1 MTDTGTYA
9 PVAGDGEDSQ
19 LGTLRTEVRE
29 LTGRWRDEGRYTPRS
44 DSWLRSFDPAFS
56 RELAA
61 RRLLGI
67 TWPRRFGGREG
78 SNLMRLAVTEELLR
92 AGAPVAAHWIAD
104 RQIGPAILRH
114 GSAQLQEEILPG
126 IVTARYLFC
135 LGMSEPEAGSDL
147 AAVRTFAARVKGD
160 SEGGSGEGRGGGR
173 GVGDGG
179 WRVNGRK
186 VWTSLAQHATHI
198 YLLARTERRE
208 RKYDGLSEFIVDMD
222 SPGITV
228 SPIADMAGEHHFNEV
243 LFEDVFI
250 PDRRVLG
257 QVGAGW
263 SQVVEQLSFE
273 RGGPERV
280 LSTYPLLVS
289 LLAEFAGTA
298 DPELTRKVGQLAAR
312 LAVMRRMCRDVACA
326 MDRGEA
332 PVQQSATLKYLG
344 NAFERDVIEVARPL
358 LGAQDA
364 GPDSPFGQALLA
376 SPGFSIRGGASDVLL
391 SIIAKQESRS

>member
-1 MTDTGTYA
+1 MADTDARA
-9 PVAGDGEDSQ
+9 PVAEDGEDNE
-19 LGTLRTEVRE
+19 GGDDAVRALRAQVRE
-29 LTGRWRDEGRYTPRS
+29 LVWQWRDDGRYTPRS

-114 GSAQLQEEILPG
+114 GSARLQQEILPG
-126 IVTARYLFC
+126 IAAARYLFC

-147 AAVRTFAARVKGD
+147 AAVRTFAER
-160 SEGGSGEGRGGGR
+160 E
-173 GVGDGG
+173 DGG
-179 WRVNGRK
+179 WRVSGRK
-186 VWTSLAQHATHI
+186 IWTSLAHHATHI

-208 RKYDGLSEFIVDMD
+208 RKYDGLTEFIVDMD
-222 SPGITV
+222 SPGVTV
-228 SPIADMAGEHHFNEV
+228 SPITDMAGEHHFNEV
-243 LFEDVFI
+243 LLEGVFI
-250 PDRRVLG
+250 PDHRVLG
-257 QVGAGW
+257 RVGGGW
-263 SQVVEQLSFE
+263 DQVVEQLSFE
-273 RGGPERV
+273 RGGPERI

-289 LLAEFAGTA
+289 LLAELPAAA
-298 DPELTRKVGQLAAR
+298 DLELARKVGTLAAR
-312 LAVMRRMCRDVACA
+312 LAVMRQMCRDVAQA

-332 PVQQSATLKYLG
+332 PVEQSATLKYLG
-344 NAFERDVIEVARPL
+344 NQFERDVIEVARPL

-364 GPDSPFGQALLA
+364 GPDCAYGQALLA

-391 SIIAKQESRS
+391 SVIARQERS

>member
-1 MTDTGTYA
+1 MTAIDA
-9 PVAGDGEDSQ
+9 CPPAAGDGDGSEDV
-19 LGTLRTEVRE
+19 LLRVLRTEVRD
-29 LTGRWRDEGRYTPRS
+29 LVRRWRDEGRYTPRS

-78 SNLMRLAVTEELLR
+78 SNLLRLAVIEELLR

-114 GSAQLQEEILPG
+114 GSARLQEEILPG
-126 IVTARYLFC
+126 IITAQYLFC

-147 AAVRTFAARVKGD
+147 AAVRTFAERA
-160 SEGGSGEGRGGGR
+160 
-173 GVGDGG
+173 DGG
-179 WRVNGRK
+179 WRVSGRK
-186 VWTSLAQHATHI
+186 IWTSIAQHATHM
-198 YLLARTERRE
+198 YLLARTQRCE
-208 RKYDGLSEFIVDMD
+208 RKYDGLTEFIVDMD
-222 SPGITV
+222 TTGITV
-228 SPIADMAGEHHFNEV
+228 SPIVDMAGEHHFNEV

-250 PDRRVLG
+250 PDNRVLG
-257 QVGAGW
+257 RVGGGW
-263 SQVVEQLSFE
+263 AQVVEQLSFE

-289 LLAEFAGTA
+289 LLAELAGTA
-298 DPELTRKVGQLAAR
+298 DAELTPKVGMLAAR
-312 LAVMRRMCRDVACA
+312 LAVMRRMCRDVAQA

-332 PVQQSATLKYLG
+332 PVEQSATLKYLG
-344 NAFERDVIEVARPL
+344 SQFERDVIEVARPL
-358 LGAQDA
+358 LGTQQA
-364 GPDSPFGQALLA
+364 GPDSAYGQALLA

-391 SIIAKQESRS
+391 SIIAKQERS

>member
-1 MTDTGTYA
+1 MTDTDTRA
-9 PVAGDGEDSQ
+9 PVADAGEALVSA
-19 LGTLRTEVRE
+19 LRTEVRD
-29 LTGRWRDEGRYTPRS
+29 LVMRWRDEGRYTPRS

-104 RQIGPAILRH
+104 RQIGTAILRH
-114 GSAQLQEEILPG
+114 GSARLQEEILPG

-147 AAVRTFAARVKGD
+147 AAVRTFAERVKG
-160 SEGGSGEGRGGGR
+160 EGE
-173 GVGDGG
+173 VGGG
-179 WRVNGRK
+179 WRVSGRK
-186 VWTSLAQHATHI
+186 VWTSIAQHATHI
-198 YLLARTERRE
+198 YLLARTERCE
-208 RKYDGLSEFIVDMD
+208 RKYDGLTEFIVDMD

-228 SPIADMAGEHHFNEV
+228 SPIVDMAGEHHFNEV

-250 PDRRVLG
+250 PGHRVLG
-257 QVGAGW
+257 QIGAGW
-263 SQVVEQLSFE
+263 GQVVEQLSFE

-289 LLAEFAGTA
+289 LLAELPGTA
-298 DPELTRKVGQLAAR
+298 DQELTRKVGELAAR
-312 LAVMRRMCRDVACA
+312 LAVMRRMCRDVARA

-332 PVQQSATLKYLG
+332 PVEQSATLKYLG
-344 NAFERDVIEVARPL
+344 NQFERDVIEVARPL

-364 GPDSPFGQALLA
+364 GPDSAFGQALLA

-391 SIIAKQESRS
+391 SIIAKQERS

>member
-1 MTDTGTYA
+1 MTDADTPA
-9 PVAGDGEDSQ
+9 PLTEGSGDDDDAAICA
-19 LGTLRTEVRE
+19 LRTEVRE
-29 LTGRWRDEGRYTPRS
+29 LVGQWRDDGRYAPRS

-114 GSAQLQEEILPG
+114 GSDRLQQEILPG

-147 AAVRTFAARVKGD
+147 AAVRTYAERA
-160 SEGGSGEGRGGGR
+160 
-173 GVGDGG
+173 DGG
-179 WRVNGRK
+179 WRVSGRK
-186 VWTSLAQHATHI
+186 VWTSIAQHSTHV
-198 YLLARTERRE
+198 YLLARTERCE
-208 RKYDGLSEFIVDMD
+208 RKYDGLTEFIVDMH

-228 SPIADMAGEHHFNEV
+228 SPIIDMAGDHHFNEV

-250 PDRRVLG
+250 PGHRVLG
-257 QVGAGW
+257 RVGAGW
-263 SQVVEQLSFE
+263 GQVVEQLSFE
-273 RGGPERV
+273 RGGPERI
-280 LSTYPLLVS
+280 LSTYPLLMS
-289 LLAEFAGTA
+289 LLAELPGTA
-298 DPELTRKVGQLAAR
+298 DPELARRIGMLAAR
-312 LAVMRRMCRDVACA
+312 LAVMRRMCSDVARA

-332 PVQQSATLKYLG
+332 PVEQSATLKYLG
-344 NAFERDVIEVARPL
+344 NQFERDVIEVARPL
-358 LGAQDA
+358 LGTQEA
-364 GPDSPFGQALLA
+364 GPDSAYGQALLA

-391 SIIAKQESRS
+391 SIIAKQERP

>member
-1 MTDTGTYA
+1 VRGL
-9 PVAGDGEDSQ
+9 VSQ
-19 LGTLRTEVRE
+19 
-29 LTGRWRDEGRYTPRS
+29 WRDEGRYTPRS

-67 TWPRRFGGREG
+67 TWPRRFGGRAG

-114 GSAQLQEEILPG
+114 GSARLQEEILPG

-147 AAVRTFAARVKGD
+147 AAVRTFAERA
-160 SEGGSGEGRGGGR
+160 
-173 GVGDGG
+173 DGG
-179 WRVNGRK
+179 WRVSGRK
-186 VWTSLAQHATHI
+186 VWTSIAQHATHI
-198 YLLARTERRE
+198 YLLARTERCE
-208 RKYDGLSEFIVDMD
+208 RKYDGLTEFIVDMD

-228 SPIADMAGEHHFNEV
+228 SPIVDMAGEHHFNEV

-250 PDRRVLG
+250 PDHRLLG
-257 QVGAGW
+257 RAGAGW
-263 SQVVEQLSFE
+263 GQVVQQLSFE
-273 RGGPERV
+273 RGGPERI
-280 LSTYPLLVS
+280 LSTYPLLMS
-289 LLAEFAGTA
+289 LLAELPGTA
-298 DPELTRKVGQLAAR
+298 DPELTRKIGMLAAR
-312 LAVMRRMCRDVACA
+312 LAVMRRMCRDVARA

-332 PVQQSATLKYLG
+332 PVEGAATLKYLG
-344 NAFERDVIEVARPL
+344 NQFERDVIEVARPL

-364 GPDSPFGQALLA
+364 GPDSAYGQALLA

-391 SIIAKQESRS
+391 SIIAKQERS